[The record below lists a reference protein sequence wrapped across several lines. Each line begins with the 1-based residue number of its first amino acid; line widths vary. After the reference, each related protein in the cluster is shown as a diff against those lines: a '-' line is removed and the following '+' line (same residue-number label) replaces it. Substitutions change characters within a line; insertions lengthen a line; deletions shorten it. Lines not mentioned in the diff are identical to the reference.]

1 MKQLIFSIVA
11 MVSLVLVQSCA
22 NEPSCKL
29 VGKWKVEN
37 CDIQSPK
44 LSPTVVN
51 MAKDEY
57 LSNTYEFQ
65 PEGKFAIH
73 RQSDVK
79 ITINGS
85 YTFDDATQTLSWE
98 TENANGTKGSESF
111 QVSSCTETTLSL
123 TQRLPN
129 DPAKEEIATVSLTLS
144 KVQ

>member
-1 MKQLIFSIVA
+1 MKHLIFSVVA
-11 MVSLVLVQSCA
+11 MFAIVLVQSCA

-29 VGKWKVEN
+29 EGKWKVEN
-37 CDIQSPK
+37 CDIQSAK
-44 LSPTVVN
+44 LSPTIVN

-65 PEGKFAIH
+65 PEGKFVIH
-73 RQSDVK
+73 QEADTK

-98 TENANGTKGSESF
+98 TQNDNGSTGHEEF
-111 QVSSCTETTLSL
+111 LVTSCTGSAITLN
-123 TQRLPN
+123 QRLPN
-129 DPAKEEIATVSLTLS
+129 DPQKEEIATVTLTLS